1 MSCLNELSSY
11 AVCPMQ
17 SIWWQWLLCLV
28 VVFSDTRCVCLSF
41 YFWFL
46 FYYLFLYVLPLCCCC
61 CCFPVLFS
69 MSFCFPFS
77 YFNQQSFHMSLLFL
91 FLLFSL
97 SPYILKEIKFNY
109 ATMKKY
115 PSFNKQQRQQQ
126 QQQCEQ
132 RAKTLACT
140 CYLNMMMSL
149 TALLP
154 QAKLGTSKN
163 KTKKNYPSLVDLH
176 TNVFT

>member
-11 AVCPMQ
+11 AVSYAVHMMTMA
-17 SIWWQWLLCLV
+17 CLPG
-28 VVFSDTRCVCLSF
+28 RCVLWYVLCMFKFLFLIFILLSF
-41 YFWFL
+41 PICITTLLLLFL
-46 FYYLFLYVLPLCCCC
+46 FSCS
-61 CCFPVLFS
+61 FS